1 MDKLKDL
8 NIKIFADGADLA
20 SIENLNSKKDI
31 SGFTTNPS
39 LMKKAGVTDYKK
51 FCQDVLKIT
60 KDKPVS
66 FEIFS
71 DDLDEMHDQA
81 NEIASW
87 GKSVFVKIP
96 ITNSK
101 GEKTSSL
108 IKKLLEN
115 KIKCNVTAILT
126 IQQVKEIYEISNSET
141 DVIISIFAGRIAD
154 TGIDPIPMISEAVNI
169 CKDKKNIEILWASTR
184 ELINIFQANKV
195 NCQIITVP
203 HDILKKTSLIEKN
216 LDDLSL
222 ETVQMFLNDAIKAG
236 FKIKINK

>member
-1 MDKLKDL
+1 MKKLKDL
-8 NIKIFADGADLA
+8 DIKIFADGADLV
-20 SIENLNSKKDI
+20 SIENLNMNQDI

-39 LMKKAGVTDYKK
+39 LMKKAGITDYKK

-60 KDKPVS
+60 KDKPIS

-71 DDLDEMHDQA
+71 DDLDEMYDQA

-87 GKSVFVKIP
+87 GKSIFVKIP

-101 GEKTSSL
+101 GEKTSGL

-141 DVIISIFAGRIAD
+141 DMIISIFAGRIAD
-154 TGIDPIPMISEAVNI
+154 TGIDPIPMMSKAVNI
-169 CKDKKNIEILWASTR
+169 CKTKKNIEILWASTR
-184 ELINIFQANKV
+184 ELINIFQANQI

-203 HDILKKTSLIEKN
+203 HDILKKISLIGKN
-216 LDDLSL
+216 LEDLSL
-222 ETVQMFLNDAIKAG
+222 ETVQMFLTDATKAG
-236 FKIKINK
+236 YKIKINK